1 MTSRRDFLKT
11 IITAAGMVSLH
22 NLFSA
27 QDVLAALKPRRLLNL
42 YNPHTGE
49 QLILR
54 YSSRGIWNE
63 DDQEKLNYF
72 LRCHYTNEIK
82 PIPPTLINA
91 LCRVKDRFGPSR
103 QIKLI
108 SGYRSREYNEYLRM
122 TGHQVAKESL
132 HLQGLAVD
140 FAIPG
145 IRNRDVSRYARR
157 LKQGGVGRYPDFV
170 HIDIGRVRY
179 W

>member
-11 IITAAGMVSLH
+11 IVTAAGMVSLH
-22 NLFSA
+22 NMLSA
-27 QDVLAALKPRRLLNL
+27 QDLLAALRPRRVLNL
-42 YNPHTGE
+42 YNTHTDE
-49 QLILR
+49 QLSLP
-54 YSSRGIWNE
+54 YSPRGIWSK

-82 PIPPTLINA
+82 PIPPALINV
-91 LCRVKDRFGPSR
+91 LCRVKDRFAPSC
-103 QIKLI
+103 QIKVI
-108 SGYRSREYNEYLRM
+108 SGYRSREYNEYLRL

-132 HLQGLAVD
+132 HLQGLAID

-145 IRNRDVSRYARR
+145 IRNRDIYRYARR
-157 LKQGGVGRYPDFV
+157 LKKGGVGGYPDFV

>member
-22 NLFSA
+22 NVFSA

-49 QLILR
+49 QLLLR
-54 YSSRGIWNE
+54 YSSRGIRNK

-82 PIPPTLINA
+82 PIPPELITA
-91 LCRVKDRFGPSR
+91 LCRVKDRFGPAR
-103 QIKLI
+103 QIKVI

-122 TGHQVAKESL
+122 AGHQVAKESL

>member
-11 IITAAGMVSLH
+11 VITAAGMLSFN
-22 NLFSA
+22 NLLSA
-27 QDVLAALKPRRLLNL
+27 QDVLAALRPRRLLNL
-42 YNPHTGE
+42 YNVHTGE
-49 QLILR
+49 HLNLR
-54 YSSRGIWNE
+54 YSTQGIWNE
-63 DDQEKLNYF
+63 DYQEKINYF

-91 LCRVKDRFGPSR
+91 LCRVKDRFGISR
-103 QIKLI
+103 QVDII

-140 FAIPG
+140 FSIPG

-157 LKQGGVGRYPDFV
+157 LKAGGVGRYPDFV

>member
-1 MTSRRDFLKT
+1 MCA
-11 IITAAGMVSLH
+11 AAGMVLLH
-22 NLFSA
+22 DMFSA
-27 QDVLAALKPRRLLNL
+27 YDVLAALKPRRLLNL

-49 QLILR
+49 QLLLR
-54 YSSRGIWNE
+54 YSSRGIWNK

-82 PIPPTLINA
+82 PIPPELITA

-103 QIKLI
+103 QIKVI

-122 TGHQVAKESL
+122 AGHQVAKESL
-132 HLQGLAVD
+132 HLEGLAVD

>member
-11 IITAAGMVSLH
+11 LITGAGIIVLDDLVSAH
-22 NLFSA
+22 
-27 QDVLAALKPRRLLNL
+27 DVLAALKPRRALNL
-42 YNPHTGE
+42 YSTHTGE
-49 QLILR
+49 QLTLR
-54 YSSRGIWNE
+54 YGSKALWST

-82 PIPPTLINA
+82 PIPPELINA
-91 LCRVKDRFGPSR
+91 LCRVKDRFGPAR
-103 QIKLI
+103 QIKVI

-122 TGHQVAKESL
+122 TGHHVARESL
-132 HLQGLAVD
+132 HLQGMAVD
-140 FAIPG
+140 FSIPG
-145 IRNRDVSRYARR
+145 IRNRDVCRYARW